1 MDKSRERRK
10 VSPNLGLTP
19 SHHHYCIIIYSSH
32 SIHFF
37 FHNYTQ
43 TQSSSSSHKSWHI
56 SLFPFSIP
64 RDSQTPRL
72 RPARA
77 QIEEEKAK
85 RFDLSIEGFLGCPRM
100 RLNGEISSGEEEE
113 KQTGTTTFSSQKVVV
128 GYALTSKKKKS
139 FLQPSFT
146 GLAR

>member
-1 MDKSRERRK
+1 MTEVFDFVGS
-10 VSPNLGLTP
+10 VFDQ
-19 SHHHYCIIIYSSH
+19 SHQC
-32 SIHFF
+32 
-37 FHNYTQ
+37 
-43 TQSSSSSHKSWHI
+43 
-56 SLFPFSIP
+56 LFLF
-64 RDSQTPRL
+64 L
-72 RPARA
+72 PARTA
-77 QIEEEKAK
+77 SVLLVWLHSNITSYVPIFLRIRKY
-85 RFDLSIEGFLGCPRM
+85 RLGCVVLCVVSLAPSRTGLLLLL